1 MFVLKFCGFPRSES
15 ALNVVELTSWHPE
28 ESRILFTL
36 RELHEIRGINLGIYP
51 RVVHSQPV
59 FVQRHWLFVKLLT
72 GVFSFANRAFK
83 RCVLLH
89 KNLLLKLFYGIA
101 LQVLALSP
109 LLVDLVS
116 LLDLR
121 L

>member
-15 ALNVVELTSWHPE
+15 ALNVVELTSWHPK
-28 ESRILFTL
+28 ESRILITL
-36 RELHEIRGINLGIYP
+36 RELHEIWGIDLGIYP
-51 RVVHSQPV
+51 RVIDSQSV

-72 GVFSFANRAFK
+72 GVFSFADRAFE

-89 KNLLLKLFYGIA
+89 KNLLLKLLHGIA
-101 LQVLALSP
+101 LQVLALRP
-109 LLVDLVS
+109 LFVNLVS